1 MEIDI
6 AKYNLHLVCSYQ
18 YINSISSIN
27 SFYYAVFN
35 KQPSYHT
42 INSLI
47 IPQEGILRYTSI
59 NVSTYARFN
68 DQVTIDYP

>member
-1 MEIDI
+1 MEIDT

-18 YINSISSIN
+18 YINSLSSIN

-35 KQPSYHT
+35 KQPSYHA

-47 IPQEGILRYTSI
+47 IPKRAS
-59 NVSTYARFN
+59 
-68 DQVTIDYP
+68 

>member
-1 MEIDI
+1 MEIDL

-18 YINSISSIN
+18 YINSLSSIN

-35 KQPSYHT
+35 KQPSYHA

-47 IPQEGILRYTSI
+47 IPKRAS
-59 NVSTYARFN
+59 
-68 DQVTIDYP
+68 